1 MVHLEVKR
9 DQYEALKDRY
19 DVLATSI
26 YDLDT
31 TASSINFQKWSDY
44 SAFGIANV
52 NYAVKQD
59 KLTERAFYMDQINK
73 INQILNS
80 RKTTLDFMI
89 NQIDGEISFMTRR
102 VRRQERL
109 RERAEL
115 NRKFEET
122 YFDTHTTESEESQAK
137 PAEEEKK

>member
-9 DQYEALKDRY
+9 DQYEALKNRY
-19 DVLATSI
+19 DVLATYI
-26 YDLDT
+26 YDLNPQAT
-31 TASSINFQKWSDY
+31 NINLQKWSDY

-52 NYAVKQD
+52 NYAVKQN
-59 KLTERAFYMDQINK
+59 KLDQRAFYLDQINK

-80 RKTTLDFMI
+80 RKMTLDFMI

-122 YFDTHTTESEESQAK
+122 YFDTHTTESEETQAQ
-137 PAEEEKK
+137 PPENE